1 MSFPRS
7 YSVNS
12 GGSGNLSGCYF
23 TRLNCTFRRYLTSPL
38 WRGVTRLL
46 NRCPSPWILFYVR
59 RCNFTTKR
67 HTFTLVSTCHFV
79 AIQFFSHCIKKN
91 SATVCSLTPR
101 TKPLIGIVYCC
112 VTLQVKLQRGTP
124 VTNGFYG
131 LPVNATRCEAS
142 TQNLSATLF
151 FAAWAHASSSSVFV
165 IEFADIAQSRLT

>member
-79 AIQFFSHCIKKN
+79 AIQFFSHCIKKKLRTGLLFN
-91 SATVCSLTPR
+91 PSDEATNWNCILLRHPTGKATTWNPR
-101 TKPLIGIVYCC
+101 HKRVLRPACQRYTMRSFYPKPECNPIFCC
-112 VTLQVKLQRGTP
+112 MGPCKQLLRIRDWIRG
-124 VTNGFYG
+124 
-131 LPVNATRCEAS
+131 
-142 TQNLSATLF
+142 
-151 FAAWAHASSSSVFV
+151 
-165 IEFADIAQSRLT
+165 QSRLT